1 MYDPKRPPL
10 AAANDD
16 AWLAAL
22 SGVPVIAAWGMGVDS
37 TAMIIEW
44 VKQGLP
50 LSAVL
55 TADTGVER
63 EETYAFLPIFQRWMD
78 RHHIEHHVVRYVPK
92 RFKHWP
98 PYFSLLENCLTNATL
113 PSISF
118 GRHSCSQKWKI
129 QPQDQWVNGWEP
141 ARKIWAKGGKVVKLI
156 GYDSSPADS
165 RRYAHR
171 EGHIS
176 DLYDY
181 HYPLRAWGWDRDAC
195 IARIRA
201 EGLPVPIKSAC
212 WLCLAQKSSELM
224 SLPRWCLRLIILV
237 EARAAPRLV
246 TVEGLWRKSTR
257 ERPGSM
263 TRFIRERALLPASEI
278 DAIIAGA
285 PVDLID
291 FQSVAAQ
298 IPLAERPTMREWI
311 DRFNAGVQRLAA

>member
-1 MYDPKRPPL
+1 MSAPMRTSPAP
-10 AAANDD
+10 ANDD
-16 AWLAAL
+16 ACHSGLF
-22 SGVPVIAAWGMGVDS
+22 GVPVVAAWGMGVDS

-44 VKQGLP
+44 VSRGLP

-63 EETYAFLPIFQRWMD
+63 EETYAYQPIFQRWMD

-129 QPQDQWVNGWEP
+129 QPQDQWVNSWSP
-141 ARKIWAKGGKVVKLI
+141 AQEIWARGGRVVKLI
-156 GYDSSPADS
+156 GYDNSPADS

-171 EGHIS
+171 EGHVS

-181 HYPLRAWGWDRDAC
+181 RYPLREWEWDREAC

-212 WLCLAQKSSELM
+212 WLCLAQKTTELM
-224 SLPRWCLRLIILV
+224 TLPPWCLRLIVLV
-237 EARAAPRLV
+237 EARAAPRLQ

-257 ERPGSM
+257 DRPGSM
-263 TRFIRERALLPASEI
+263 TRFIRDRGLLSASEI

-291 FQSVAAQ
+291 FQRVAAQ
-298 IPLAERPTMREWI
+298 IPLAERPTMRDWI
-311 DRFNAGVQRLAA
+311 ERFNEGVERLAA

>member
-1 MYDPKRPPL
+1 MPPQSRPPFV
-10 AAANDD
+10 AENDGSCPND
-16 AWLAAL
+16 RL
-22 SGVPVIAAWGMGVDS
+22 GVPVVAAWGMGVDS

-44 VKQGLP
+44 VARGLP
-50 LSAVL
+50 LSIVL
-55 TADTGVER
+55 TADTGTER
-63 EETYAFLPIFQRWMD
+63 EETYAYMPIFQRWMD
-78 RHHIEHHVVRYVPK
+78 RHHIDHHVVRYVPQ

-118 GRHSCSQKWKI
+118 GRHSSSQKWKI
-129 QPQDQWVNGWEP
+129 QPQDQWVAEWSP
-141 ARKIWAKGGKVVKLI
+141 AKAIWARKGKVVKLI

-171 EGHIS
+171 EGHVS

-181 HYPLRAWGWDRDAC
+181 RYPLREWGWDRDAC

-212 WLCLAQKSSELM
+212 WLCLAQKTSELM
-224 SLPRWCLRLIILV
+224 TLPPWCLRLIVLV

-246 TVEGLWRKSTR
+246 TVEGLWRRATR

-263 TRFIRERALLPASEI
+263 TQFIRQHGLLGAQEI
-278 DAIIAGA
+278 DAIIVGA

-291 FQSVAAQ
+291 FQRVAAQ
-298 IPLAERPTMREWI
+298 IPASERPTMREWI
-311 DRFNAGVQRLAA
+311 ERFNEGVERLAA

>member
-1 MYDPKRPPL
+1 MYDPKRPPT

-16 AWLAAL
+16 ACLTVL

-44 VKQGLP
+44 VARGLP

-129 QPQDQWVNGWEP
+129 QPQDQWVNSWAP
-141 ARKIWAKGGKVVKLI
+141 AQKIWAEGGKVVKLI
-156 GYDSSPADS
+156 GYDSSPAD
-165 RRYAHR
+165 
-171 EGHIS
+171 
-176 DLYDY
+176 
-181 HYPLRAWGWDRDAC
+181 
-195 IARIRA
+195 RI
-201 EGLPVPIKSAC
+201 
-212 WLCLAQKSSELM
+212 
-224 SLPRWCLRLIILV
+224 
-237 EARAAPRLV
+237 
-246 TVEGLWRKSTR
+246 
-257 ERPGSM
+257 
-263 TRFIRERALLPASEI
+263 
-278 DAIIAGA
+278 
-285 PVDLID
+285 
-291 FQSVAAQ
+291 
-298 IPLAERPTMREWI
+298 
-311 DRFNAGVQRLAA
+311 

>member
-1 MYDPKRPPL
+1 MHEPAHL
-10 AAANDD
+10 VTAVNDD
-16 AWLAAL
+16 SWLFAL
-22 SGVPVIAAWGMGVDS
+22 YGVPVVAAWGMGVDS

-44 VKQGLP
+44 VARGLP
-50 LSAVL
+50 LSVVL

-63 EETYAFLPIFQRWMD
+63 EETYAYLPIFQRWMD

-98 PYFSLLENCLTNATL
+98 PYFTLLENCLTNATL

-118 GRHSCSQKWKI
+118 GRHSCSAKWKI
-129 QPQDQWVNGWEP
+129 QPQDQWVAGWSR
-141 ARKIWAKGGKVVKLI
+141 AREIWARGGKVVKLI

-171 EGHIS
+171 EGHVS
-176 DLYDY
+176 DLYD
-181 HYPLRAWGWDRDAC
+181 HQYPLREWGWDRDAC

-212 WLCLAQKSSELM
+212 WLCLAQKTTELM
-224 SLPRWCLRLIILV
+224 TLPRWCLRLIVLV

-246 TVEGLWRKSTR
+246 TVEGLWRTSTR

-263 TRFIRERALLPASEI
+263 TRFVRERALLPPTEI
-278 DAIIAGA
+278 DAIVVGA

-291 FQSVAAQ
+291 FQRAARD
-298 IPLAERPTMREWI
+298 IPLSERPTVRDWI
-311 DRFNAGVQRLAA
+311 ERFNTQVDRLAA

>member
-1 MYDPKRPPL
+1 
-10 AAANDD
+10 
-16 AWLAAL
+16 
-22 SGVPVIAAWGMGVDS
+22 
-37 TAMIIEW
+37 MIIEW
-44 VKQGLP
+44 VALGLP
-50 LSAVL
+50 LSVVL
-55 TADTGVER
+55 TADTGTER
-63 EETYAFLPIFQRWMD
+63 EETYAYMPIFQRWMD
-78 RHHIEHHVVRYVPK
+78 RHHIDHHVVRYVPQ

-129 QPQDQWVNGWEP
+129 QPQDQWVNSWSS
-141 ARKIWAKGGKVVKLI
+141 AQAIWARGGKVVKLI

-171 EGHIS
+171 EGHVS
-176 DLYDY
+176 ALYDY
-181 HYPLRAWGWDRDAC
+181 RYPLREWGWDRDAC
-195 IARIRA
+195 TARIRA

-212 WLCLAQKSSELM
+212 WLCLGQKSSELM
-224 SLPRWCLRLIILV
+224 TLPPWCLRLIILV

-263 TRFIRERALLPASEI
+263 TQFIRARCLLAAHEI

-291 FQSVAAQ
+291 FQRVAAE
-298 IPLAERPTMREWI
+298 IPVAERPTMRDWI
-311 DRFNAGVQRLAA
+311 ERFNAGVERLAA